1 MRHPSV
7 SAVPSNNVQQVR
19 EEKEKVMRKSF
30 TAAVA
35 LVAVIAA
42 TTPAAAAAPSGKN
55 TPRQETS
62 VRERDKSP
70 VLKAISRFLKKFGI
84 STHALPIGPW
94 PNQDNNEGDN

>member
-42 TTPAAAAAPSGKN
+42 TTPAAAAPSGKN
-55 TPRQETS
+55 APRQETS

>member
-7 SAVPSNNVQQVR
+7 SAVRANNSQQVR

-35 LVAVIAA
+35 LVAVIATA
-42 TTPAAAAAPSGKN
+42 TPAVAAPSGKN
-55 TPRQETS
+55 APRKETS
-62 VRERDKSP
+62 VRERDNAP

-84 STHALPIGPW
+84 KTQALPIGPI
-94 PNQDNNEGDN
+94 PDQENDGN